1 MRFNS
6 FFFYW
11 RCVGNTAYF
20 FLHFRP
26 NGLIL
31 YNGQNSN
38 GNGDF
43 LSINLVDGYVQ
54 LRYDL
59 GSGVANLTSPER
71 APLGEWNSLKV
82 TRNGPFGTLQ
92 LNTGQLVTG
101 MSPGSLTELNLELP
115 LYLGGYKYVFDKY
128 PKFLL
133 WCIFFFFFWEI
144 RMKIKCLELVTKR
157 LQTRCQIVLFNQFC
171 KITFWRKGLLQLG
184 YHTSLQLWA

>member
-1 MRFNS
+1 M
-6 FFFYW
+6 Y
-11 RCVGNTAYF
+11 
-20 FLHFRP
+20 FRP

-128 PKFLL
+128 PK
-133 WCIFFFFFWEI
+133 
-144 RMKIKCLELVTKR
+144 
-157 LQTRCQIVLFNQFC
+157 VLP
-171 KITFWRKGLLQLG
+171 
-184 YHTSLQLWA
+184 

>member
-1 MRFNS
+1 MKKNYTFIWGCLFYLLFSQES

-11 RCVGNTAYF
+11 KRVGNTAIF

-128 PKFLL
+128 PTFLP
-133 WCIFFFFFWEI
+133 WSTFFLCFF
-144 RMKIKCLELVTKR
+144 
-157 LQTRCQIVLFNQFC
+157 LFFGKSEWKSN
-171 KITFWRKGLLQLG
+171 
-184 YHTSLQLWA
+184 A